1 MQDVLS
7 DVLRLIRLKSCVYFI
22 SDFWS
27 PWGMRIDRGPFAQF
41 HVVVRGRCA
50 VEIDGRRQA
59 LGAGDVVLFPRGMG
73 HVLLD
78 GVVSEP
84 VAGTEVVRAI
94 AANEPLFADG
104 EDATRLV
111 CGHFDYDRDVGH
123 PLMEELPDMVHVPA
137 LETVAPGSL
146 ATVLPLLVRELNET
160 QPGSETIIERL
171 AEVLLIQVIKAHFE
185 NDVNGEGFLAA
196 AFDRR
201 LARALKSIHADPAEP
216 ISMDALAATAG
227 MSRSAFALHFKS
239 QTGVSPMAYVVKWRM
254 LQARR
259 LLETSALPMAEIA
272 ARSGYASDVAF
283 SRAFRR
289 TFGEAPSTSRRSAQN
304 PD

>member
-22 SDFWS
+22 CDFWS

-50 VEIDGRRQA
+50 AEVEGRRHPLA
-59 LGAGDVVLFPRGMG
+59 AGDVVLFPRGLG
-73 HVLLD
+73 HVLSD
-78 GVVSEP
+78 GAASEP
-84 VAGTEVVRAI
+84 VAGAEVVRAVT
-94 AANEPLFADG
+94 ANEPIFSDG

-123 PLMEELPDMVHVPA
+123 PLMAELPEMVHIPA

-146 ATVLPLLVRELNET
+146 ATVLPLLVRELNEPL
-160 QPGSETIIERL
+160 PGSETIVERL
-171 AEVLLIQVIKAHFE
+171 AEILLIQVIKAHFE
-185 NDVNGEGFLAA
+185 CQVPTPGFLAA
-196 AFDRR
+196 AFDQR
-201 LARALKSIHADPAEP
+201 LARALKRIHGDPAEP
-216 ISMDALAATAG
+216 ISMDALAETAG

-259 LLETSALPMAEIA
+259 MLETSSLPMAEIA

-289 TFGEAPSTSRRSAQN
+289 TFGAAPSTARRTSN
-304 PD
+304 